1 MQQPSHVIV
10 YNQSSN
16 TYPGV
21 LSWCEVYVVPRL
33 DIATQK
39 ERVIVKTR
47 TAVLYAPGEPVRIEE
62 IELDP
67 PKEHE
72 VQVRMVAAGI
82 CHSDYHV
89 MSGELPT
96 YLPMALGHE
105 AAGIVE
111 EVGPNVTSCKV
122 GDHVVLS
129 FIPSCGVCSFCVA
142 GHPNLCEKGA
152 ATVSGPMLDGTFRMH
167 NGDVNIG
174 QFCLV
179 GSFSERIVV
188 SDMSVVPIPDYYPMN
203 RAVLVGCGVPTGIG
217 AVIHRAKVTPGST
230 VMVVGCGGIG
240 SNIIQGAA
248 LAGARMVIA
257 VDIHDFKLESAKA
270 LGATHTINATRE
282 DPVAISKDLTWG
294 LGVDYVFEAISSAE
308 TIGQAYQAVGKNGT
322 LVVVGLSPFTE
333 MSIPIPPLDL
343 VLFQKAILG
352 TLYGDSKP
360 RNDIPNL
367 LKMYGAGKVKLD
379 ELVTRT
385 YTLDQVNEAYA
396 DLLAGRLIRGVIEF

>member
-367 LKMYGAGKVKLD
+367 LKMYGSGKVKLD

-385 YTLDQVNEAYA
+385 YTLDRVNEAYA